1 MSSTIVMRSSVIF
14 LLSVVLLSG
23 TERQGPRLS
32 GDPLGGHGPRPALRI
47 GDYPFPTNPMN
58 DRAKGFLIQ
67 GKVKNAVS
75 NYGNFINWDEHP
87 SGLWGDYSYLP
98 AVSFLAGVPGQ
109 AYSSRFE
116 WTKYAT
122 TESGGVVIRQTWESS
137 DAYEAWFE
145 DGDTNFVGIV
155 FDAEDD
161 AGTWDPDSIAKKSSI
176 DDISDSYQWGIDSEQ
191 GTIFIS
197 VEGENDPNKSTA
209 KIGLI
214 RPWAL
219 RPKLK
224 NRADDF
230 DVYEYGDD
238 LEEWT
243 ADDIYFYYGAAVSE
257 SWFTRWG
264 PSTNT
269 DWHASTNARINTHAT
284 EVTAGDIF
292 SDTPF
297 TDAGDTYPLLAHSS
311 YSQTWP
317 MEFSDETGDYE
328 PFWPGWW
335 AEDYWGDKPE
345 LWEEEGI
352 TNCSGSR
359 KDPDCW
365 KVVPGRFISD
375 TDVYMEFDDRWTHR
389 ANMVDTN
396 DEYEQTGY
404 PLGLRVMAEAHSYGV
419 SYAEDIM
426 FVTVRVRN
434 ESGDWFAFERDIS
447 GNQIPILDKDGMQ
460 LSGDGIIMPDGTKL
474 NRGRGFDYKDITLG
488 FYMDADAAMGDI
500 NGYSGAIHTNAD
512 DFMEYIDCLTSP
524 EFFPDG
530 CPEVGGEVLRI
541 SMALIYDYDGISG
554 PATDLGLV
562 ATQLLDSPLATDEI
576 DLDQDGFA
584 DIYPGEPLKMTDWHW
599 FDWYNRPGVV
609 NREGDNNCCAGDLG
623 RPVAKNREEILLK
636 VIQGDTVNL
645 SENEHAWFFHT
656 ANPDMDLGSELNPH
670 FDSLEGLEREDAFL
684 SGDEG
689 LDCVLIMSCGPFDMA
704 VGEEAPFSF
713 CIIFGEDYEDL
724 IQNATFAQIMYNSHY
739 QGYTPPS
746 KPTVYTE
753 IDHGQVTLYW
763 DDIAESSKDVVT
775 SYADFEGY
783 KIYRSR
789 DGGNTWGSNDKRIY
803 DNSDVL
809 VGWRPYAQFDLSAEE
824 DSVHCIY
831 ENDECDAGEN
841 RGRSIK
847 GSDPHVP
854 WFNLGSDT
862 GFDEIRLPQPV
873 EFDGKE
879 YTYVFVDSNVIDGME
894 YTYSVTA
901 YDMGVEAPF
910 VVDWVP
916 DGSGGFLP
924 DTIPGYANPD
934 NWSAPDG
941 YEFIENSKGT
951 TVLDANFVKV
961 HPGSPPQ
968 DDLTK
973 IKVVPNPY
981 IQRSGFSETEY
992 LRQIR
997 FTNLPEQ
1004 CTITVFTVTGE
1015 RVTTLEHS
1023 DPDNGNHVWD
1033 MRTVNNQEISPGL
1046 YIFAVESGSKTHIGK
1061 FAVVR

>member
-1 MSSTIVMRSSVIF
+1 MVIG
-14 LLSVVLLSG
+14 VLLSADD
-23 TERQGPRLS
+23 RKGPKLS
-32 GDPLGGHGPRPALRI
+32 GEPMGYYGPSPALKI

-58 DRAKGFLIQ
+58 DRAKGFLLQ

-75 NYGNFINWDEHP
+75 NYGNFVNWDEHP

-98 AVSFLAGVPGQ
+98 AVSFLAGVQGQ
-109 AYSSRFE
+109 AYSSRFSWAPGPVE
-116 WTKYAT
+116 Q
-122 TESGGVVIRQTWESS
+122 SGGIIVWSS
-137 DAYEAWFE
+137 WASTEAYQAWFE
-145 DGDTNFVGIV
+145 DGDTNFVGVV
-155 FDAEDD
+155 FEAEND
-161 AGTWDPDSIAKKSSI
+161 GGIWSPDSLLKKASI
-176 DDISDSYQWGIDSEQ
+176 DDIDGPYQWGIDSDL
-191 GTIFIS
+191 GTIFLS
-197 VEGENDPNKSTA
+197 VEGDVTPDKSSTRV
-209 KIGLI
+209 GLI

-224 NRADDF
+224 ERTDEF
-230 DVYEYGDD
+230 DVYEYGVDK
-238 LEEWT
+238 EEWT
-243 ADDIYFYYGAAVSE
+243 ADDVYFYYGAAVSE
-257 SWFTRWG
+257 SWFTRWN
-264 PSTNT
+264 PTTNAE
-269 DWHASTNARINTHAT
+269 WQASTNARINTHST
-284 EVTAGDIF
+284 DVTAGDIF

-317 MEFSDETGDYE
+317 TAFSNETGEYE

-335 AEDYWGDKPE
+335 AEDYDESLPG
-345 LWEEEGI
+345 
-352 TNCSGSR
+352 CSGSR

-375 TDVYMEFDDRWTHR
+375 TDVYMEFDDRWAHR

-404 PLGLRVMAEAHSYGV
+404 PLGIRVMAEAHSYGV

-447 GNQIPILDKDGMQ
+447 GNHVPILDDDGMQ
-460 LSGDGIIMPDGTKL
+460 LSGEGMIMPDGTKL
-474 NRGRGFDYKDITLG
+474 NRGRGFDYKEITLG

-500 NGYSGAIHTNAD
+500 NGYNGAIHTNAD
-512 DFMEYIDCLTSP
+512 DFMEYIDCSNITPGSVAEEL
-524 EFFPDG
+524 FPNG

-554 PATDLGLV
+554 PATNLGIV
-562 ATQLLDSPLATDEI
+562 ATQLLDSPLATDEV
-576 DLDQDGFA
+576 DLDLDGFP

-609 NREGDNNCCAGDLG
+609 SREGDSNCCAGDLG
-623 RPVAKNREEILLK
+623 KPQARNREEILLK
-636 VIQGDTVNL
+636 IMLGDTVNL

-656 ANPDMDLGSELNPH
+656 KNPDTDLGSELNPH

-689 LDCVLIMSCGPFDMA
+689 LDCVLIMSCGPFDLA
-704 VGEEAPFSF
+704 LGEEAPFSF
-713 CIIFGEDYEDL
+713 CVIFGEDYDDL
-724 IQNATFAQIMYNSHY
+724 VKNATFAQIMYNSHY
-739 QGYTPPS
+739 QGYTPPTR
-746 KPTVYTE
+746 PTVHAVV
-753 IDHGQVTLYW
+753 DHGKVTLYW
-763 DDIAESSKDVVT
+763 DDSAESSKDVVT
-775 SYADFEGY
+775 NYADFEGY
-783 KIYRSR
+783 KIYRSI

-803 DNSDVL
+803 DDGDVL
-809 VGWRPYAQFDLSAEE
+809 VGWRPYAQFDLTAAE
-824 DSVHCIY
+824 DSVLCIY

-841 RGRSIK
+841 RGRSIS
-847 GSDPHVP
+847 GPDPHTP
-854 WFNLGSDT
+854 WFSLGSDT
-862 GFDEIRLPQPV
+862 GFDDIRLSQPI
-873 EFDGKE
+873 EIDGRE
-879 YTYVFVDSNVIDGME
+879 YNYAFVDSNVVDGMQ

-910 VVDWVP
+910 VVDWIP

-941 YEFIENSKGT
+941 YEYIENSKGT
-951 TVLDANFVKV
+951 TVLDANFVRV

-968 DDLTK
+968 DDLSL

-981 IQRSGFSETEY
+981 IQRSDYLESQY

-997 FTNLPEQ
+997 FTNLPEE

-1023 DPDNGNHVWD
+1023 DLDDGNYVWD

-1046 YIFAVESGSKTHIGK
+1046 YIFSVESGSQTHIGK